1 MHTVY
6 GARRRDPATARESVE
21 VVSRLARLAGGGAHP
36 GEAAA
41 DAEPERAVVRTERLA
56 WWVGARARAVIRLRR
71 PETSSRFVRLATA
84 GAVGLSVLLPMIELG
99 RIATYPAPVG
109 PIVPAAIATACY
121 LPLHLRHVLYALHG
135 ARPVGAGW
143 TLAAMGVVI
152 IGATPL
158 VGVGWLFMFSP
169 LAVSVLILVR
179 LPWSFLVCVGLAGA
193 MAPLALALGEPGWSA
208 TYYPIQVVWRA
219 ATLFVL
225 VWLVAAARQLQA
237 ARLAL
242 TDEAVFRERLQ
253 IEGELRATVADA
265 LARIAAQ
272 GEQAGEQAGRAPAL
286 ARDGLQA
293 LVEGSRHALA
303 EARRISSSYQQGS
316 LHTELDVAVALLGAA
331 GIETRLV
338 LPTGDLSE
346 TVDESMR
353 STLRAA
359 TARLLSDDTIR
370 HCIISVTREAG
381 QLQLEV
387 RGQGRKPETMEATA

>member
-1 MHTVY
+1 
-6 GARRRDPATARESVE
+6 
-21 VVSRLARLAGGGAHP
+21 VVSRLARLAVGGAHP

-41 DAEPERAVVRTERLA
+41 NPEPEPAVARAERLA
-56 WWVGARARAVIRLRR
+56 WWVGARSRAVIQLRG

-84 GAVGLSVLLPMIELG
+84 GAVGLSVLLPIIELG
-99 RIATYPAPVG
+99 RIAAYPAPVG

-135 ARPVGAGW
+135 TRPVGAGW
-143 TLAAMGVVI
+143 TLAAMGLVI

-179 LPWSFLVCVGLAGA
+179 LPWSFLACVGLAGA

-208 TYYPIQVVWRA
+208 TYFPVAVAWRT

-242 TDEAVFRERLQ
+242 TDEAVFRERLR

-265 LARIAAQ
+265 LARIAAH
-272 GEQAGEQAGRAPAL
+272 GERAREKAGRAPAL
-286 ARDGLQA
+286 ARDDLQA

-303 EARRISSSYQQGS
+303 ETRRISSSYQRGS
-316 LHTELDVAVALLGAA
+316 LRTELDVAVALLGAA

-338 LPTGDLSE
+338 LPTGDLPE

-359 TARLLSDDTIR
+359 TARLLSDDTAR
-370 HCIISVTREAG
+370 HCIIAVTREAG
-381 QLQLEV
+381 QLRLEV
-387 RGQGRKPETMEATA
+387 RGQGRERETMEATA

>member
-1 MHTVY
+1 MHTVH
-6 GARRRDPATARESVE
+6 GATRRGPATAPESVQ
-21 VVSRLARLAGGGAHP
+21 VVSRLARLTVAGAHP
-36 GEAAA
+36 GEAADDPA
-41 DAEPERAVVRTERLA
+41 PEQAVVRTERLA
-56 WWVGARARAVIRLRR
+56 WWAGARSRAVIRLTG
-71 PETSSRFVRLATA
+71 PETSSKFVRLATA
-84 GAVGLSVLLPMIELG
+84 GAVGFSVLLPIIELG
-99 RIATYPAPVG
+99 RITAYPAPVG

-135 ARPVGAGW
+135 ARPAGARW
-143 TLAAMGVVI
+143 TLAAMAAVI

-158 VGVGWLFMFSP
+158 VGAGWLFMFGP

-179 LPWSFLVCVGLAGA
+179 LPWSFLVSVGLAGA

-208 TYYPIQVVWRA
+208 AYFPVAVAWRA

-242 TDEAVFRERLQ
+242 TDEAVFRERLR

-265 LARIAAQ
+265 LARIAAR
-272 GEQAGEQAGRAPAL
+272 GERAGEQAGRAPAL
-286 ARDGLQA
+286 ARDDLQA

-303 EARRISSSYQQGS
+303 EARRISRSYQRGS
-316 LHTELDVAVALLGAA
+316 LRTELDVAVALLGAA

-338 LPTGDLSE
+338 LPTGDLPE
-346 TVDESMR
+346 TVHESMR

-359 TARLLSDDTIR
+359 TARLLSDDTAR
-370 HCIISVTREAG
+370 HCTISVTREAG
-381 QLQLEV
+381 QLRLEV
-387 RGQGRKPETMEATA
+387 RGQGRERETMEATA

>member
-1 MHTVY
+1 MHTVH
-6 GARRRDPATARESVE
+6 GATRRGPATAPESVQ
-21 VVSRLARLAGGGAHP
+21 VVSRLARLAVAGAHP
-36 GEAAA
+36 GEAADDPA
-41 DAEPERAVVRTERLA
+41 PEQAVVRTERLA
-56 WWVGARARAVIRLRR
+56 WWAGARSRAVIRLTG
-71 PETSSRFVRLATA
+71 PETSSKFVRLATA
-84 GAVGLSVLLPMIELG
+84 GAVGFSVLLPIIELG
-99 RIATYPAPVG
+99 RITAYPAPVG

-135 ARPVGAGW
+135 ARPAGARW
-143 TLAAMGVVI
+143 TLAAMAAVI

-158 VGVGWLFMFSP
+158 VGAGWLFMFGP

-179 LPWSFLVCVGLAGA
+179 LPWSFLVSVGLAGA

-208 TYYPIQVVWRA
+208 AYFPVAVAWRA

-242 TDEAVFRERLQ
+242 TDEAVFRERLR

-265 LARIAAQ
+265 LARIAAR
-272 GEQAGEQAGRAPAL
+272 GERAGEQAGRAPAL
-286 ARDGLQA
+286 ARDDLQA

-303 EARRISSSYQQGS
+303 EARRISRSYQRGS
-316 LHTELDVAVALLGAA
+316 LRTELDVAVALLGAA

-338 LPTGDLSE
+338 LPTGDLPE
-346 TVDESMR
+346 TVHESMR

-359 TARLLSDDTIR
+359 TARLLSDDTAR
-370 HCIISVTREAG
+370 HCTISVTREAG
-381 QLQLEV
+381 QLRLEV
-387 RGQGRKPETMEATA
+387 RGQGRERETMEATA